1 METTMAK
8 NKRLLEMM
16 LILIVLGMAGIV
28 SQMGGYKMVV
38 LSLFF
43 MPIVLSGYYLGRSS
57 ACVLALFSALTVTI
71 AVAWDATAFAA
82 LDMPIMIGLAIVLWA
97 ATLGLT
103 AILVGTLCDE
113 RARTVKELHE
123 AYVGVVE
130 VLAKYLQSAH
140 SGVKARSHRVAE
152 LSQAVAEELD
162 LSPRQVDDVRVAA
175 LLQDLGHVEVTT
187 QIINRAVAALD
198 LKGSPSEESR
208 HTFQGAELVQSLGT
222 VLHGAMPLLLSDED
236 RTAERV
242 PESGERRVD
251 LAPVGARIIQAVRVY
266 DELTRGPDGVTG
278 LSPQDAVAAV
288 RAESPD
294 SHDPQVLGALERV
307 LRQAN
312 LRAPA
317 EPVLS

>member
-1 METTMAK
+1 MTK
-8 NKRLLEMM
+8 NRRVLEVM
-16 LILIVLGMAGIV
+16 LILIVLGMAGMV

-57 ACVLALFSALTVTI
+57 ACVLALFSALSVTI

-113 RARTVKELHE
+113 RARTVGELHE
-123 AYVGVVE
+123 AYVGVVD

-152 LSQAVAEELD
+152 LSQEVAQELN
-162 LSPRQVDDVRVAA
+162 LTPRQVDDVRVAA
-175 LLQDLGHVEVTT
+175 LLQDLGHVEITT

-198 LKGSPSEESR
+198 TKGAPAERSR
-208 HTFQGAELVQSLGT
+208 HTFQGTELVQSLGT
-222 VLHGAMPLLLSDED
+222 VLRGALPLLLNGED
-236 RTAERV
+236 KGAEHV
-242 PESGERRVD
+242 PESAERRVD
-251 LAPVGARIIQAVRVY
+251 LAPVGARIIQAVRAY
-266 DELTRGPDGVTG
+266 DEVTRGPDGVSG
-278 LSPQDAVAAV
+278 LSPQDAVSAV

-294 SHDPQVLGALERV
+294 AHDPQVLAALERV
-307 LRQAN
+307 VRRAN
-312 LRAPA
+312 RRTPA

>member
-1 METTMAK
+1 
-8 NKRLLEMM
+8 
-16 LILIVLGMAGIV
+16 
-28 SQMGGYKMVV
+28 
-38 LSLFF
+38 
-43 MPIVLSGYYLGRSS
+43 
-57 ACVLALFSALTVTI
+57 
-71 AVAWDATAFAA
+71 
-82 LDMPIMIGLAIVLWA
+82 MPIMIGLAIVLWA

-113 RARTVKELHE
+113 RARTVNELHE

-152 LSQAVAEELD
+152 LSQAVAEELE

-198 LKGSPSEESR
+198 LKSSPSEESR

-222 VLHGAMPLLLSDED
+222 VLHGAMPLLLNDED
-236 RTAERV
+236 RTADRV

-251 LAPVGARIIQAVRVY
+251 LAPVGARIIQAVRAY

-278 LSPQDAVAAV
+278 LSPQEAVAAV

-294 SHDPQVLGALERV
+294 SHDPQVLSALERA
-307 LRQAN
+307 LRQAH